1 MKFIGQSIFI
11 LLIISILG
19 CEKSKP
25 NNGKLENAT
34 KLENLEYAVY
44 NQTLSFLGEDIL
56 YNHKDYS
63 FLEKFEIERFNER
76 FEVKDKTKLFER
88 IKSEGIDTS
97 KVYLSKIDFLILPDS
112 LDEKSG
118 LPKKEFKIDKINHP
132 VGIILIKENDKIR
145 ELDFFIKSLRLSRIV
160 FNKTK
165 TKAEFEIG
173 IVRGLMNGK
182 GMNVKCELRNG
193 AWVIVKTKTT
203 WVS

>member
-19 CEKSKP
+19 CQKSKP

>member
-1 MKFIGQSIFI
+1 MKFIDQSIFI

-118 LPKKEFKIDKINHP
+118 LPKTEFKIDKINHP